1 MELLHVMFLNMYFFP
16 RKLDSCAS
24 FLSWSLTSRKGTCIF
39 KVISR
44 ARDSFEINSSSKN
57 FWWIERR
64 CIKNLVKNK
73 QVGSFQK
80 FSRSNASC
88 TMYIVFNARHWDCF
102 DNFFPPE
109 FQFFFL
115 LNFISLIVFINAT
128 RPLYNINF
136 IFFN

>member
-24 FLSWSLTSRKGTCIF
+24 FLSWSLTSRKVHVFF

-64 CIKNLVKNK
+64 CIKNLVKSK

-80 FSRSNASC
+80 CSRSNASC

-109 FQFFFL
+109 FQFFCV

-128 RPLYNINF
+128 RLLYNINF

>member
-1 MELLHVMFLNMYFFP
+1 MLILSTWLLLIFIYIHKFTDSLDGIIACHVLKYVFFP

-109 FQFFFL
+109 FQFFL
-115 LNFISLIVFINAT
+115 C
-128 RPLYNINF
+128 
-136 IFFN
+136 